1 MVKVIPLPKR
11 DVINFLFDQQK
22 QEIIENRNNETVNS
36 SLLQKELS
44 HLNKKVNTLKKQI
57 QIVQFLS
64 DNKIKFFDEIKNA
77 SLKKITQFP
86 SVNKKDH
93 FCLNNDNNFREAL
106 IYLPYIPISN
116 IVKVNQQVPI
126 SNIPEPTEQQ
136 LKKIIESFIHRS
148 LYHKWDQFINNQYRV
163 EPDDIEFPK
172 LTIEQAKELYYKKQQ
187 ISIEH
192 PRATE
197 EQQLEYVINLTDQE
211 LYNHYQ
217 NTIADINFEL
227 KSLQNLQK
235 ILKVCL
241 REINTSQFK
250 AIPTYNGF
258 GNTMTKSQHELI
270 ADLIRNNKSE
280 EDKRI
285 LQEILVKHVMEDK
298 DFTKEQKEEILQFI
312 ENSKS
317 NKIIENC
324 LMFPL
329 TRDEKRVLRELRA
342 EIYEQIQTGK
352 ITASGITDPQT
363 GVTEPEVYIA
373 HISYDKFF
381 TLYGV
386 SNDDKTTKH
395 IKDILFGRSSK
406 GLYKQIIVEHQPAIT
421 TQLILQIKEKKKKIN
436 LHKKEVDTGFT
447 ITMPSFLFVGQDKE
461 NAKDYYNQEDAG
473 HRRFMQSGNMA
484 QSDGA
489 SNIIYKLEM
498 LCHSTLNNKK
508 KKNKVVDWDLDTIV
522 NIAGYEKRYKEKPKE
537 VKARIENIL
546 NKMIEAKYLIESWQ
560 PKKGKYEQDQYIITP
575 LKIN

>member
-1 MVKVIPLPKR
+1 MAKVIPLPKQ

-22 QEIIENRNNETVNS
+22 QEIIENRNNGPVNS

-106 IYLPYIPISN
+106 IYLPYIPISS
-116 IVKVNQQVPI
+116 IVKVNQKVPI

-148 LYHKWDQFINNQYRV
+148 LYHKWDQFINNKYRV

-187 ISIEH
+187 IFIEH
-192 PRATE
+192 SGATE
-197 EQQLEYVINLTDQE
+197 EEQLQYVINLTDQE

-217 NTIADINFEL
+217 NVISNLNLEL
-227 KSLQNLQK
+227 KSIQNLQK
-235 ILKVCL
+235 ILKECL
-241 REINTSQFK
+241 DKINIRQFK

-329 TRDEKRVLRELRA
+329 TRDEKRVLRALRE
-342 EIYEQIQTGK
+342 EIYEQIQTGR
-352 ITASGITDPQT
+352 ITTS
-363 GVTEPEVYIA
+363 GVTVYETY
-373 HISYDKFF
+373 ISYDKFF
-381 TLYGV
+381 SLYGV
-386 SNDDKTTKH
+386 SNDNHKATKP

-406 GLYKQIIVEHQPAIT
+406 GLYKQIIVEHEPAIT
-421 TQLILQIKEKKKKIN
+421 TQLILQATEEKKKIN
-436 LHKKEVDTGFT
+436 LHKKEVGTGFIIT
-447 ITMPSFLFVGQDKE
+447 IPSFLFVSEDKQG
-461 NAKDYYNQEDAG
+461 AKDYYNQEDEG
-473 HRRFMQSGNMA
+473 HRRFITTGKMA
-484 QSDGA
+484 QSEGA
-489 SNIIYKLEM
+489 SNIICKLEM
-498 LCHSTLNNKK
+498 LCHSTLQNKK
-508 KKNKVVDWDLDTIV
+508 KKEKVLKIDLETLV
-522 NIAGYEKRYKEKPKE
+522 NIAGYQKRYKGMPKE
-537 VKARIENIL
+537 TKAKIEKIL
-546 NKMIEAKYLIESWQ
+546 NNMIETKYLVESFHL
-560 PKKGKYEQDQYIITP
+560 KKGKYGQEQYIIKP
-575 LKIN
+575 LKFTEN